1 MPLRDLVISWMMNK
15 EFMLKEKNTKTSKL
29 GLLSLLC
36 FAITFIIVGCL
47 GNLLPSD
54 SGISLMIVLGLM
66 LLSVVMA
73 IAGLVGK
80 KQNRKNNV
88 FSVITLIMVAGIF
101 VLGMM

>member
-1 MPLRDLVISWMMNK
+1 M
-15 EFMLKEKNTKTSKL
+15 FKEKKKRTSKL

-36 FAITFIIVGCL
+36 FATTFTIVGCL

-54 SGISLMIVLGLM
+54 SGISLMIVLGFM
-66 LLSVVMA
+66 LLSVVLA

-88 FSVITLIMVAGIF
+88 FSVITLVMVAGII

>member
-1 MPLRDLVISWMMNK
+1 
-15 EFMLKEKNTKTSKL
+15 MLKGKKTKTSKL

-36 FAITFIIVGCL
+36 FATTFTIVGCL
-47 GNLLPSD
+47 GNLLPSN
-54 SGISLMIVLGLM
+54 SVISLMIVLGLM
-66 LLSVVMA
+66 LLSVVLA

-88 FSVITLIMVAGIF
+88 FSTITLIMVAWIF

>member
-1 MPLRDLVISWMMNK
+1 
-15 EFMLKEKNTKTSKL
+15 MLKEKNTKTSKL

-36 FAITFIIVGCL
+36 FVATFIIVACL
-47 GNLLPSD
+47 RSLLPSD
-54 SGISLMIVLGLM
+54 SSVRLMIVLGLM
-66 LLSVVMA
+66 LLSVVLA

-88 FSVITLIMVAGIF
+88 FSVITLFMVAGIF

>member
-36 FAITFIIVGCL
+36 FLTTFIIVGGL
-47 GNLLPSD
+47 ETLLPSD

-66 LLSVVMA
+66 LLSVILA
-73 IAGLVGK
+73 IAGLGGK
-80 KQNRKNNV
+80 RQNRKNNV
-88 FSVITLIMVAGIF
+88 FSVITLVMVAGIF